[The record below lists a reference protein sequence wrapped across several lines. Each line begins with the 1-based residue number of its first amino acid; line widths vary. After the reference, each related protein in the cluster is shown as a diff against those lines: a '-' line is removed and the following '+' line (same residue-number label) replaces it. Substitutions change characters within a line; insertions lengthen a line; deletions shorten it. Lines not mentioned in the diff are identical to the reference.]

1 MGCTLAG
8 VAFQF
13 IPNELNCI
21 LRQNSC
27 QMRPECVTIKLP
39 NEGSFPGACQDTW
52 RQSNR
57 GKPYSSTPSCP
68 EASPPDLADRIIRLF
83 EQSSLGFSESKLT
96 LVFPFQCGERMC
108 FWVVICGSE
117 GFRAED
123 HI

>member
-1 MGCTLAG
+1 
-8 VAFQF
+8 
-13 IPNELNCI
+13 
-21 LRQNSC
+21 
-27 QMRPECVTIKLP
+27 MRPECVTIKLP
-39 NEGSFPGACQDTW
+39 NEGW
-52 RQSNR
+52 RLPR
-57 GKPYSSTPSCP
+57 HVAAGKIPLIQALRPCP